1 MTRHLAI
8 AAGLFVA
15 LTSPALAGV
24 HPGGPIVGPI
34 PANTGSVASPR
45 IYIAAP
51 IFPTP
56 VWRLPKVSAETFTQT
71 GNLIGSHPFS
81 AFCTRNAA
89 ASSVAATTCL
99 IPKSGPV
106 GTPVFPCFGCPRR
119 AVVIPSTNLV
129 GGRSPFVIPGSTN
142 NGSIGTPVFPCFGC
156 PRRAVVITSTN
167 LVGDRSV
174 FIDAPQSA
182 AYHPVAISRPWDPK
196 TFSPCTQSSNL
207 VHYIEPAVRLRQPAV
222 WLRHRA
228 PPQPLSRQSGHS
240 FGLSLQLGNSPEVFG
255 TIHQ

>member
-129 GGRSPFVIPGSTN
+129 G
-142 NGSIGTPVFPCFGC
+142 
-156 PRRAVVITSTN
+156 
-167 LVGDRSV
+167 DRSV

-222 WLRHRA
+222 WLRHRD